1 MRNLYFYVKTYGTKS
16 FQEFPFNEVDSLL
29 LSQLSYLNLDL
40 VIPKIQEEKPSV
52 SLVSLLSSELIGK
65 LSKETLD
72 EKRNRKLLNLLMTAP
87 RYEGLKMNYLME
99 QFHVEKVE
107 QFSAVTFL
115 FEEFS
120 YIAYRGTDLT
130 LIGWFEDFNMA
141 LLDVIP
147 SQEDAATYLNKISL
161 LLPEGNFYIGG
172 HSKGGN
178 LAVYASLSCSK
189 EIKNRIISIFDHD
202 GPGFNRDIFQSKEYL
217 EIEAKIFKTTC
228 KEARVGILLHHSERM
243 SFVDSRSLG
252 ILQHDP
258 YNWKITKQG
267 RFKLVRNANLI
278 SRTFEKTVNNFI
290 ETTSLEDRRKFLD
303 IMYQLSVAHPKATI
317 FDFKRKPVTYSI
329 GIRRRYKGL
338 SLNQKIF
345 LKKTLKRYRVIWRA
359 NFQMYLKR
367 KIRFKDKT

>member
-290 ETTSLEDRRKFLD
+290 ETT
-303 IMYQLSVAHPKATI
+303 
-317 FDFKRKPVTYSI
+317 
-329 GIRRRYKGL
+329 
-338 SLNQKIF
+338 
-345 LKKTLKRYRVIWRA
+345 
-359 NFQMYLKR
+359 
-367 KIRFKDKT
+367 

>member
-1 MRNLYFYVKTYGTKS
+1 MRNLYFYLKSYGTKS

-29 LSQLSYLNLDL
+29 LSQLSYLNLNL
-40 VIPKIQEEKPSV
+40 VIPTIQEEKQPV
-52 SLVSLLSSELIGK
+52 SLVSVLSSEMIQN

-72 EKRNRKLLNLLMTAP
+72 EKRNRKLLQLLVTAP
-87 RYEGLKMNYLME
+87 RYEGLHMNYLME
-99 QFHVEKVE
+99 QFHVEKIE

-115 FEEFS
+115 FQNFC

-141 LLDVIP
+141 LLEVIP
-147 SQEDAATYLNKISL
+147 SQEDAAAYLSQISL
-161 LLPEGNFYIGG
+161 LLPESRFYIGG

-178 LAVYASLSCSK
+178 LAVYAALSCPSA
-189 EIKNRIISIFDHD
+189 IKDRIISIFDHD
-202 GPGFNRDIFQSKEYL
+202 GPGFNRDIFQSDAYL
-217 EIEAKIFKTTC
+217 EIEPKIYKTTC
-228 KEARVGILLHHSERM
+228 KEAMVGILLHHSERM

-317 FDFKRKPVTYSI
+317 FDFKRRPITYSM

-338 SLNQKIF
+338 SLNQKVF
-345 LKKTLKRYRVIWRA
+345 LKKILKRYRVIWRT

-367 KIRFKDKT
+367 RIRFRDKT